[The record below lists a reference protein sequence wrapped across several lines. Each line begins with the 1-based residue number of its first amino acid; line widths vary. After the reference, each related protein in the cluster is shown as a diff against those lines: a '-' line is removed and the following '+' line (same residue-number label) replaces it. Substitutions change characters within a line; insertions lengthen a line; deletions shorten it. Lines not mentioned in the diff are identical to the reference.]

1 MLSFKQYIQ
10 EDVQWTK
17 SAFAQIFEPNDD
29 EETVIIPLQSS
40 LLNKTVGT
48 VPMYVAHVLG
58 VENLNNLFSIQNK
71 KSKMLSTFS
80 IEHIDNDYGTISGG
94 GMWGGTGVIAI
105 IKGYAMAGG
114 HGDINSIVD
123 KQGVR
128 YINIAQ
134 DTMISVS
141 ARHNA
146 NVDISKLSQKIE
158 SMKLKILRDE
168 MKDKPV
174 KQNDLAGYF
183 WIRDNDKKAQN
194 KMIKKFYDE
203 LYVLINK
210 NKKIFH
216 DYLFHWIRM
225 QKNPSTRTKE
235 MRYSGYDEIVVSN
248 FTVIKL
254 ILDKSEITPD
264 EYKMIEDK
272 YKVPVKLVPENA
284 VAKTIQAELNKLN
297 K

>member
-1 MLSFKQYIQ
+1 MFSFKQYLE

-40 LLNKTVGT
+40 LLNKTIGT
-48 VPMYVAHVLG
+48 VPIYTAHALG

-80 IEHIDNDYGTISGG
+80 VEYVYDNYGTLSAG
-94 GMWGGTGVIAI
+94 GMWGGVGVIAI
-105 IKGYAMAGG
+105 VKGYAMAGG
-114 HGDINSIVD
+114 HGDINSVVD

-134 DTMISVS
+134 DSMISVS

-146 NVDISKLSQKIE
+146 KVDISKLSQKIE

-194 KMIKKFYDE
+194 RMIKTFYDQ
-203 LYVLINK
+203 LYALINK

-216 DYLFHWIRM
+216 DYLLHWVGM

-235 MRYSGYDEIVVSN
+235 MRYDGYDEIVVSN
-248 FTVIKL
+248 FTVMKL
-254 ILDKSEITPD
+254 ILNKSEITPD
-264 EYKMIEDK
+264 EYKTITDK
-272 YKVPVKLVPENA
+272 YKVPVEFIPEFDF
-284 VAKTIQAELNKLN
+284 AKTIQKELNKLN